1 LTAAYGEGLLSSGT
15 LAHRLEV
22 LFSSRLLDPSGL
34 VSDLT
39 LRDPPRSW
47 TAAAR
52 AFAERLPWRARGAEP
67 HRGEPPIVLA
77 LDWDGGQDELLVG
90 RHPRCDVVLPAGD
103 VSRHHARLNFRD
115 GRWILRDLE
124 STNGTT
130 VNGQPVGR
138 CVLQP
143 GDDLVIGD
151 YRLRID

>member
-1 LTAAYGEGLLSSGT
+1 LADAYGEGLLSSGT
-15 LAHRLEV
+15 LAHRLAV
-22 LFSSRLLDPSGL
+22 LFSSRVLDPSVL

-39 LRDPPRSW
+39 LRDSHRSW

-52 AFAERLPWRARGAEP
+52 AWLPWTARAVERD
-67 HRGEPPIVLA
+67 RGEPPIVLA

-90 RHPRCDVVLPAGD
+90 RHPRCDVVLSAPD

-124 STNGTT
+124 STNGTLL
-130 VNGQPVGR
+130 NGEPVGR

>member
-15 LAHRLEV
+15 LAHRLDV
-22 LFSSRLLDPSGL
+22 LFSSRVLDPGGL

-39 LRDPPRSW
+39 LRNPHRSW
-47 TAAAR
+47 TAVAR
-52 AFAERLPWRARGAEP
+52 AWVRRSARTVERD
-67 HRGEPPIVLA
+67 HGEPPIVLA
-77 LDWDGGQDELLVG
+77 LDWEGGQEELLVG
-90 RHPRCDVVLPAGD
+90 RHPRCDVVLSAPD

-138 CVLQP
+138 CVLHP